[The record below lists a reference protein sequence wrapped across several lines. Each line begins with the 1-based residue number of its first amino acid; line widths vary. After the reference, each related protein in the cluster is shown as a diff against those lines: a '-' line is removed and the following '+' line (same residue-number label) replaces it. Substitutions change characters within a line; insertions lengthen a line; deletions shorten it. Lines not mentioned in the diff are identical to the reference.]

1 MQYFFWRGLVGIT
14 DSLLFFFGNGK
25 KIGKTHVLMWG
36 PADVWQWLVALVCV
50 YVIFKNGKMHFDDT
64 ADCSIKL
71 KKKMVKKKAIAMLKF
86 NSSSYF
92 AEKKIPQTHETYSGD
107 FPRTDTMNSNI
118 H

>member
-1 MQYFFWRGLVGIT
+1 
-14 DSLLFFFGNGK
+14 
-25 KIGKTHVLMWG
+25 
-36 PADVWQWLVALVCV
+36 
-50 YVIFKNGKMHFDDT
+50 MHFDDT
-64 ADCSIKL
+64 ADCSIKF

-92 AEKKIPQTHETYSGD
+92 SEKKIPQTHETYSGD

>member
-1 MQYFFWRGLVGIT
+1 
-14 DSLLFFFGNGK
+14 
-25 KIGKTHVLMWG
+25 
-36 PADVWQWLVALVCV
+36 
-50 YVIFKNGKMHFDDT
+50 MHFDDT

-71 KKKMVKKKAIAMLKF
+71 KKKMVKKKGHSYAEIQF
-86 NSSSYF
+86 NSYF